1 MGARKWLAGRMRVGV
16 WRFAVVAARV
26 IRAVEGEG
34 ITRPPSRAS

>member
-26 IRAVEGEG
+26 IRTVEGA
-34 ITRPPSRAS
+34 R